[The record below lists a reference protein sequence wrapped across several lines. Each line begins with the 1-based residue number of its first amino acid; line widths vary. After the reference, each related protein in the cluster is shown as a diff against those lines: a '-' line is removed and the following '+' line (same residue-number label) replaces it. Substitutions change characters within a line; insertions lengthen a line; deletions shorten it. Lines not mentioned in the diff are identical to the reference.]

1 MHAVVLSGSCSV
13 EQVNEADTAHG
24 SVMGCVLPCDVC
36 TSACCMQLCGV
47 SSLCMFLISVSPVIS
62 VSVPLCAVVPPCQ
75 AGLLLQRVHPRQPSA
90 GLLHHA
96 ACATQF
102 GAARTAAA
110 SSREG

>member
-1 MHAVVLSGSCSV
+1 M

-24 SVMGCVLPCDVC
+24 SVVWGVFCCVIVCDSV
-36 TSACCMQLCGV
+36 GIYV
-47 SSLCMFLISVSPVIS
+47 SSLVPLISVSPVIS

-75 AGLLLQRVHPRQPSA
+75 AGLLLLQGVHPRQPSA

-102 GAARTAAA
+102 GAARAVAAG
-110 SSREG
+110 SREG